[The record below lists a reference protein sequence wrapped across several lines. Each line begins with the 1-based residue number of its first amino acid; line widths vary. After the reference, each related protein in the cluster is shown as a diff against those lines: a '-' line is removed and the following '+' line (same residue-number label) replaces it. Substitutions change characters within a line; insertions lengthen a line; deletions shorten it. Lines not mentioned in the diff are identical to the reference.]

1 MRHRI
6 PERHGGKNRNRQRS
20 RPLCMFPAPPSS
32 PCFERECVHD
42 ESRSMTLISSLAG
55 QHVVVLAVE
64 DPRSVEEVIRATQIG
79 YPGHGVVPIWC
90 GDPQLRPARK
100 TGEEWFEPATDP
112 YEWELTLVSAQP
124 AAARATRVVAVGEEL
139 AASGVQ
145 TVTVTD
151 VAASPTLRLP
161 GGVEVD
167 DVIRHLVTSGLS
179 TGKRPPA
186 PWSRSGEFRAWL
198 APQYWSEL
206 RARDPHLLSKFPEPA
221 SADAVAIA
229 TWQQRAFL
237 DHGVSFLV
245 DPLRSAP
252 TRIDWLSVAAPVR
265 RDGFNLVGYLT
276 REMSLGDVARRIND
290 AASAAYINISTI
302 AYQRT
307 GSPVVEPLLV
317 ADQQVG
323 YDTSLAVVTADQFGF
338 LAEDHPMLFA
348 ATSRMIGYWFWELEF
363 IPELMVAA
371 ISLVDEIWTGSQFVT
386 DAFAAVTD
394 KPVRTVPIA
403 IPKPNPS
410 TRQRADFPMLADLG
424 DRFVFLVVFD
434 HFSITERKNP
444 IGAIEAFAKA
454 FRPNEGPVLIVKSM
468 NGAATPEDHA
478 RVKRAAEGRPDIR
491 IWDEHLSRADQMALV
506 GAADCLVSLHRSEG
520 LGLHLAEAMWLGT
533 PTIATRYS
541 GNVDFMDD
549 SCALLVDAGR
559 TNVTHGRGVYPE
571 TAVWADPDLNQAAAM
586 MRQIMSDGA
595 LRSSLAEQALIKMQT
610 QVSPPETGRLIAGLL
625 GLTTS
630 TTMDS

>member
-1 MRHRI
+1 MTR
-6 PERHGGKNRNRQRS
+6 
-20 RPLCMFPAPPSS
+20 PSS
-32 PCFERECVHD
+32 V
-42 ESRSMTLISSLAG
+42 AG
-55 QHVVVLAVE
+55 HAVMVL
-64 DPRSVEEVIRATQIG
+64 
-79 YPGHGVVPIWC
+79 VVPHGTYLGGPTVTLLRREHPDTMLFALWC
-90 GDPQLRPARK
+90 GDPYLRP
-100 TGEEWFEPATDP
+100 PTDP
-112 YEWELTLVSAQP
+112 EAPWLDESGTDRELALVSSEPFFFEQAK
-124 AAARATRVVAVGEEL
+124 ATEARQSLLKAGATTVELYWVEVAERTPL
-139 AASGVQ
+139 
-145 TVTVTD
+145 T
-151 VAASPTLRLP
+151 LP
-161 GGVEVD
+161 GGLEVD
-167 DVIRHLVTSGLS
+167 DNIRHVVTSALTS
-179 TGKRPPA
+179 ALPRPPE
-186 PWSRSGEFRAWL
+186 PWSSPGAFRAWL
-198 APQYWSEL
+198 SHRYWTEY
-206 RARDPHLLSKFPEPA
+206 RASHAALVASFADPADTDAEDFA
-221 SADAVAIA
+221 S
-229 TWQQRAFL
+229 WRGRAFI

-245 DPLRSAP
+245 DPMRNGAA
-252 TRIDWLSVAAPVR
+252 RIDWLSVAAPVR

-276 REMSLGDVARRIND
+276 RDMSLGDVARRIND
-290 AASAAYINISTI
+290 AATAADIHISTI

-307 GSPVVEPLLV
+307 GSPVVEPLPL
-317 ADQQVG
+317 ADQQVR

-338 LAEDHPMLFA
+338 LAQDHPVLFA

-371 ISLVDEIWTGSQFVT
+371 ISLVDEIWTGSKFVT

-410 TRQRADFPMLADLG
+410 TRQRADFPMLADVR

-444 IGAIEAFAKA
+444 IGAIEAFAKG

-478 RVKRAAEGRPDIR
+478 RVKRAAEGRSDIR

-506 GAADCLVSLHRSEG
+506 SAADCLVSLHRSEG

-549 SCALLVDAGR
+549 TCALLVDAGR
-559 TNVTHGRGVYPE
+559 TNVTYGRGVYPE
-571 TAVWADPDLNQAAAM
+571 TAVWAEPDLNQAAAM

-610 QVSPPETGRLIAGLL
+610 QVSPTETGRLIAGLL
-625 GLTTS
+625 GLTAS

>member
-1 MRHRI
+1 MLTR
-6 PERHGGKNRNRQRS
+6 
-20 RPLCMFPAPPSS
+20 PSS
-32 PCFERECVHD
+32 V
-42 ESRSMTLISSLAG
+42 AG
-55 QHVVVLAVE
+55 HAVIVL
-64 DPRSVEEVIRATQIG
+64 
-79 YPGHGVVPIWC
+79 VVPHGTYLGGPTVALLRREHPATMLFALWC
-90 GDPQLRPARK
+90 GDPHLRP
-100 TGEEWFEPATDP
+100 PTDP
-112 YEWELTLVSAQP
+112 EAQWLEESGPDHELALVSSEPFLFEQAK
-124 AAARATRVVAVGEEL
+124 AAEARQSLLNAGATMVELHWVEVAERTPL
-139 AASGVQ
+139 
-145 TVTVTD
+145 T
-151 VAASPTLRLP
+151 LP
-161 GGVEVD
+161 GGLEVD
-167 DVIRHLVTSGLS
+167 DNIRHVVISALTSALP
-179 TGKRPPA
+179 RPPE
-186 PWSRSGEFRAWL
+186 PWSNPGAFRAWL
-198 APQYWSEL
+198 SPRDWTEY
-206 RARDPHLLSKFPEPA
+206 RASHPALLTSFADPAETDAEDFA
-221 SADAVAIA
+221 S
-229 TWQQRAFL
+229 WRGSAFI

-276 REMSLGDVARRIND
+276 REMSLGDVARRISD

-307 GSPVVEPLLV
+307 GSPVVEPRLV

-338 LAEDHPMLFA
+338 LAQDHPVLFA
-348 ATSRMIGYWFWELEF
+348 ATSKMIGYWFWELEF

-478 RVKRAAEGRPDIR
+478 RVKRAAEGRPDIS